1 MTNLKHASIK
11 INEELKKLI
20 EENALA
26 FATVDGSGNPH
37 CIAVAFVKVVS
48 KNQILVTDNYM
59 IETIRNIERNNNVAL
74 AVWNRNWEEN
84 CVGYELRGTA
94 EYYTEGEWY
103 ERVRQIPENEGE
115 PCKGAIFITINKI
128 KKLA

>member
-1 MTNLKHASIK
+1 MIMIE

-26 FATVDGSGNPH
+26 FATIDEKENPH

-59 IETIRNIERNNNVAL
+59 VETVKNIQQNPNAAL
-74 AVWNRNWEEN
+74 SVWNKDWKEN

-94 EYYTEGEWY
+94 EYFTSGKWY
-103 ERVRQIPENEGE
+103 EMIKQIPENKEE
-115 PCKGAIFITINKI
+115 PCKGAVLITINKI

>member
-1 MTNLKHASIK
+1 MVE

-26 FATVDGSGNPH
+26 FATVDESGNPH

-59 IETIRNIERNNNVAL
+59 VETIENIQRNPHVAL
-74 AVWNRNWEEN
+74 VVWNRDWEEN

-94 EYYTEGEWY
+94 EYFTEGKWY
-103 ERVRQIPENEGE
+103 EMVKQIPENEGE
-115 PCKGAIFITINKI
+115 PCKGAILITINKI